1 MIEICLILVALAL
14 GATAVGFAYVA
25 HVLSLSVRALS
36 SDLTD
41 VQTDLIHRIAT
52 ACEDGQTLF
61 SSVTDRIND
70 AVDEVSETIREK
82 TSEFTDA
89 IDEIND
95 RIEDAYTEGEAAI
108 LDLQA
113 SRDDVVNTVIP
124 DLIRQGE
131 AAIRNAQNESNRLDR
146 EKLDAARLESITLP
160 VIREVAGRLNVLETI
175 AGVTGPEVVRNVLS
189 RVEALESI
197 AARAEVVCTSAQL
210 FVDDVNARFE
220 NTNEAFEDVTK
231 EFEEIDTVI
240 EDLEEEGRA
249 LIGDLTTKVDALT
262 AKAAPKVR
270 VRPSRAKS
278 AKK

>member
-14 GATAVGFAYVA
+14 GATAAGFAYVA
-25 HVLSLSVRALS
+25 HVLSMTLRNLSA
-36 SDLTD
+36 DLAE
-41 VQTDLIHRIAT
+41 VETDLRNRIA
-52 ACEDGQTLF
+52 EVVENGEELY

-175 AGVTGPEVVRNVLS
+175 AGVTGPEVVRAVLG
-189 RVEALESI
+189 RVEALEAI
-197 AARAEVVCTSAQL
+197 AAQALT
-210 FVDDVNARFE
+210 FVNDVKM
-220 NTNEAFEDVTK
+220 DI
-231 EFEEIDTVI
+231 EEIDEDI
-240 EDLEEEGRA
+240 LDLEDEGRA
-249 LIGDLTTKVDALT
+249 VIGDLVMKVDALT

-270 VRPSRAKS
+270 VRPSRAKA
-278 AKK
+278 AKKTVKK